1 MAGTSIIDMLPE
13 VVKEGRREAKR
24 ILDGL
29 SNSSRISLQTNE
41 LVYPNSEQ
49 AQLAIRA
56 NTENTPPHSLDW
68 HNRLIYGDN
77 LLAMQALLA
86 GDEAS
91 SLPSMRGR
99 IDLIYIDPP
108 YDSKADYRT
117 KIVLPGADIEQKPT
131 ILEQFAYADT
141 ERGARPWR
149 QQSRGSWHTSLF
161 TLHVSTTSINA
172 RIIERTGDAICS
184 RRLAR

>member
-1 MAGTSIIDMLPE
+1 
-13 VVKEGRREAKR
+13 
-24 ILDGL
+24 
-29 SNSSRISLQTNE
+29 
-41 LVYPNSEQ
+41 
-49 AQLAIRA
+49 
-56 NTENTPPHSLDW
+56 
-68 HNRLIYGDN
+68 
-77 LLAMQALLA
+77 MQALLA

-131 ILEQFAYADT
+131 ILEQVCLCRHL

-149 QQSRGSWHTSLF
+149 QQSRGFVAH
-161 TLHVSTTSINA
+161 
-172 RIIERTGDAICS
+172 
-184 RRLAR
+184 